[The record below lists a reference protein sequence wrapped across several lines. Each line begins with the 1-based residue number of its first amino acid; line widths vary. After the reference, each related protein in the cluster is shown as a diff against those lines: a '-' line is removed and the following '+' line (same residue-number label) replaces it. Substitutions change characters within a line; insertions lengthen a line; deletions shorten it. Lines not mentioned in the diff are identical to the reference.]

1 MDGKE
6 VIFVQDAAEL
16 DQRLAGMKDRL
27 VQSNGKQQQS
37 GPVTLKTSQ
46 DVFITRIHARIQ
58 LMMDTCVGKMH
69 HAWKSCFG
77 DAALPSCLLVGTAA
91 AASKATATTAVPSTT
106 YKSRVKERCTTLM
119 HLLDRFNIMRAGEMP
134 DVQTLITQ
142 MLVAIKSILA
152 VYETWQ
158 RRHAEMRDQ
167 CSVTC
172 NHLLDLCR
180 TSCDRAVDDF
190 SSAAHSAKD
199 TYAATCKDTMDLTRV
214 VDTFCSTVTHVRAF
228 LDTIIAQIQPP
239 EWIKHSMAGVGSMLA
254 THCDMARAQEATLKS
269 LYDIASDAR
278 NIVADF
284 VDLLPFSLKGD
295 GNSKSNRTL
304 LERAHAWT
312 AAMKNMVDAVDLLQK
327 RHGNTTLGH
336 AHYRFYNMCLKH
348 AQTNSKRAMDECLRA
363 KKRVLQLLNGV
374 ASTTRTMN
382 AELQTRYQLQTKE
395 LRRIMSSA
403 AAVVSHQ
410 DFSAT
415 CQTFTKQLAVLVDE
429 MHHLQEEDTVCWLCT
444 YVL

>member
-6 VIFVQDAAEL
+6 VIFVQDAADL
-16 DQRLAGMKDRL
+16 DQRLAGMKDKL
-27 VQSNGKQQQS
+27 VQSNCKQQQS

-69 HAWKSCFG
+69 HTWKSCFG
-77 DAALPSCLLVGTAA
+77 DAALPSCLLGTAA
-91 AASKATATTAVPSTT
+91 AAAKATATTAVPSTT

-119 HLLDRFNIMRAGEMP
+119 HLLDRFNMMRAGEMP

-158 RRHAEMRDQ
+158 RRHAEMRNQ
-167 CSVTC
+167 CSATC
-172 NHLLDLCR
+172 NHLLELCR
-180 TSCDRAVDDF
+180 KSCDCAVDDF

-199 TYAATCKDTMDLTRV
+199 TYAATCKNTMDLTQV
-214 VDTFCSTVTHVRAF
+214 VETFCSTVTHVRAF

-239 EWIKHSMAGVGSMLA
+239 EWIKNSMAGVGSMLS

-295 GNSKSNRTL
+295 GNSESNRTL
-304 LERAHAWT
+304 LKRAHAWT
-312 AAMKNMVDAVDLLQK
+312 DAMKNMVDAVDVLQK

-336 AHYRFYNMCLKH
+336 AHYRFYNTCLKH

-363 KKRVLQLLNGV
+363 KKRVLQLVNGV
-374 ASTTRTMN
+374 SSTTRTMN
-382 AELQTRYQLQTKE
+382 AELQNKYQLQTKE

-429 MHHLQEEDTVCWLCT
+429 MRHLQEEDTVCWLCT